1 MRFANNGLVAAM
13 EEVDNSPVI
22 DETEAAELAVSVADE
37 SSEVQ
42 AEGEEIGVTVSQ
54 VEDAVQAGEE
64 LEDIAEVAAETVEE
78 GEGMDEAVAE
88 MASIAI
94 ESIRNRLGIRAQ
106 TRLVPATESFGNTN
120 TRVVSTKLVV
130 EKIGETLKRIWAAI
144 KAAALR
150 LRDKLVQFLAKLFNA
165 NTMLVKHI
173 EGLKERVRK
182 LPAGQTPK
190 EDVIKAGSVAAA
202 ITVGGKADAKTYGE
216 IVAAS
221 RKLLGVSNGVM
232 TEAQKM
238 AVGAQQY
245 ASRLTEAEAENE
257 LIKSMEGT
265 TGRIQSLMGAL
276 PKGQFS
282 GDEVKGFDKKDAKV
296 EVFGPFVGRSAI
308 VLEVAEK
315 DGVELFSVSV
325 KGGVAKAAEGVA
337 ALKPAEMAE
346 VLGQALDLAKEVDK
360 AKKVQ
365 DTVKASAE
373 AMSKAAEGVI
383 KNVDRA
389 LGKESAENAE
399 AKKAMAV
406 LKQMVSSSM
415 RATEGL
421 TARVPSLAFSAA
433 KAGADYVSASLR
445 NMGEPKKA

>member
-1 MRFANNGLVAAM
+1 MRYANNGLVAAM
-13 EEVDNSPVI
+13 EEVDNTPAV
-22 DETEAAELAVSVADE
+22 DESEAAELAVSVADE

-42 AEGEEIGVTVSQ
+42 AEGDEIGVTVSQ

-78 GEGMDEAVAE
+78 GEGMDEAAAE

-130 EKIGETLKRIWAAI
+130 EEIGETLKRIWAAI

-150 LRDKLVQFLAKLFNA
+150 LRDKMVQFLAKLFSANA
-165 NTMLVKHI
+165 MLVKHI

-182 LPAGQTPK
+182 LPSNLTPK
-190 EDVIKAGSVAAA
+190 EDVIKSGSVAAA

-216 IVAAS
+216 IVVAS
-221 RKLLGVSNGVM
+221 RKLLGVTNGVM

-238 AVGAQQY
+238 AVGAQSV
-245 ASRLTEAEAENE
+245 ASGLAQGAAYEQIVASLEKTTE
-257 LIKSMEGT
+257 
-265 TGRIQSLMGAL
+265 RVQSLMGVL

-325 KGGVAKAAEGVA
+325 KGGVSKAAEGVA
-337 ALKPAEMAE
+337 ALKPAEMTE

-360 AKKVQ
+360 AKKIQ

-373 AMSKAAEGVI
+373 AMAKAAEGVV
-383 KNVDRA
+383 KSVDRA
-389 LGKESAENAE
+389 LGKEDEENTE
-399 AKKAMAV
+399 IKKAMAV

>member
-13 EEVDNSPVI
+13 EEVDNSPAVN
-22 DETEAAELAVSVADE
+22 ETKAAELAVSVADE

-42 AEGEEIGVTVSQ
+42 SEGEEIGVTVSQ

-78 GEGMDEAVAE
+78 GEGMDEAAAE

-130 EKIGETLKRIWAAI
+130 EEIGETLKRIWAAI

-165 NTMLVKHI
+165 NAMLIKHI
-173 EGLKERVRK
+173 EGLKERIRK
-182 LPAGQTPK
+182 LPSNLTPK
-190 EDVIKAGSVAAA
+190 EDVIKSGSIAAA
-202 ITVGGKADAKTYGE
+202 ITVDGKADAKTYGE

-221 RKLLGVSNGVM
+221 RKLLDVTNGVM

-238 AVGAQQY
+238 ALGAQSIAGGLAQGSAY
-245 ASRLTEAEAENE
+245 EQIVT
-257 LIKSMEGT
+257 SMENT
-265 TGRIQSLMGAL
+265 TRRVQSQMGAL
-276 PKGQFS
+276 PKGKFS
-282 GDEVKGFDKKDAKV
+282 SDEVKGFDKKDVEV

-308 VLEVAEK
+308 VLEVTKK
-315 DGVELFSVSV
+315 DALEIFSVSV
-325 KGGVAKAAEGVA
+325 KGGVGKAADSVA
-337 ALKPAEMAE
+337 ALKPTEMTD

-360 AKKVQ
+360 AKKIQ
-365 DTVKASAE
+365 DSVKASSESMA
-373 AMSKAAEGVI
+373 KAAEGVI

-389 LGKESAENAE
+389 LGKENEENAE
-399 AKKAMAV
+399 TKKAMAV

-421 TARVPSLAFSAA
+421 TARVPSLVFSAA

-445 NMGEPKKA
+445 NMGEAKKA

>member
-13 EEVDNSPVI
+13 EEVDNTPAI

-78 GEGMDEAVAE
+78 GEGMDEAAAE

-130 EKIGETLKRIWAAI
+130 EEIGETLKRIWAAI

-150 LRDKLVQFLAKLFNA
+150 LRDKLVQFLSKLFSANA
-165 NTMLVKHI
+165 MLVKHI
-173 EGLKERVRK
+173 ESLKERVRK

-190 EDVIKAGSVAAA
+190 EDVIKASLVAAA

-232 TEAQKM
+232 SEAQKM
-238 AVGAQQY
+238 ALGAQSI
-245 ASRLTEAEAENE
+245 ASGVAQGSAYEQIVTSLEKTTE
-257 LIKSMEGT
+257 
-265 TGRIQSLMGAL
+265 RVQSLMNTL

-296 EVFGPFVGRSAI
+296 EVFGPFVGRAAI
-308 VLEVAEK
+308 VLEVAKK
-315 DGVELFSVSV
+315 DGVEFFSVSV

-337 ALKPAEMAE
+337 ALKPAEMTE

-360 AKKVQ
+360 AKKIQ

-373 AMSKAAEGVI
+373 AMAKAAEGVI

-389 LGKESAENAE
+389 MGKENEENAE
-399 AKKAMAV
+399 TKKAMAV

-421 TARVPSLAFSAA
+421 TARVPSLAFSTA

-445 NMGEPKKA
+445 NMGEAKKA

>member
-13 EEVDNSPVI
+13 EEVDNSPAI
-22 DETEAAELAVSVADE
+22 DKTEAAELAVSVADE

-78 GEGMDEAVAE
+78 GEGMDEAAAE

-130 EKIGETLKRIWAAI
+130 EEIGETLKRIWAAI

-150 LRDKLVQFLAKLFNA
+150 LRDKLVQFLSKLFSANA
-165 NTMLVKHI
+165 MLIKHI

-182 LPAGQTPK
+182 LPSNLTTK

-202 ITVGGKADAKTYGE
+202 ITVDGKADAKTYGE

-221 RKLLGVSNGVM
+221 RKLLSVTSGVVI
-232 TEAQKM
+232 EAQRM
-238 AVGAQQY
+238 AVGAQTLVSGLAQGDAY
-245 ASRLTEAEAENE
+245 NKIATSLEN
-257 LIKSMEGT
+257 ST
-265 TGRIQSLMGAL
+265 RRVQSEMGSL

-282 GDEVKGFDKKDAKV
+282 SDEVKGFDKKDVKV
-296 EVFGPFVGRSAI
+296 EVFGPFVGRSAV
-308 VLEVAEK
+308 VLEVTTK
-315 DGVELFSVSV
+315 DDLEVFSVSV
-325 KGGVAKAAEGVA
+325 KGGVGKAAENVA
-337 ALKPAEMAE
+337 ALKPAEMSE
-346 VLGQALDLAKEVDK
+346 VLAQALDLAKDMDK
-360 AKKVQ
+360 LKKIQ
-365 DTVKASAE
+365 ESVKASTESMA
-373 AMSKAAEGVI
+373 KAAESVI

-389 LGKESAENAE
+389 LGKEDEENAE

-415 RATEGL
+415 RAMEGL
-421 TARVPSLAFSAA
+421 TARVPSLAFSTS

-445 NMGEPKKA
+445 NMGEAKKA

>member
-13 EEVDNSPVI
+13 EEVDNSPAV
-22 DETEAAELAVSVADE
+22 DEAETAELAVSVADE

-42 AEGEEIGVTVSQ
+42 SEGEEIGVTVSQ

-78 GEGMDEAVAE
+78 GEGMDEAAAE

-130 EKIGETLKRIWAAI
+130 EEIGETLKRIWAAI

-150 LRDKLVQFLAKLFNA
+150 LRDKLVQFLSKLFSANA
-165 NTMLVKHI
+165 MLIKHI

-182 LPAGQTPK
+182 LPSNLTPK

-221 RKLLGVSNGVM
+221 RKLLSVASGVM

-238 AVGAQQY
+238 AVGEQTLVSGLAQGDAY
-245 ASRLTEAEAENE
+245 DKIAR
-257 LIKSMEGT
+257 SMENSTRRVQSEMGT
-265 TGRIQSLMGAL
+265 L

-282 GDEVKGFDKKDAKV
+282 SDEVKGFDKKDVKV
-296 EVFGPFVGRSAI
+296 EVFGPFVGRSAV
-308 VLEVAEK
+308 VLEVTTK
-315 DGVELFSVSV
+315 DDLELFSVSV
-325 KGGVAKAAEGVA
+325 KGGVAKAAENVA
-337 ALKPAEMAE
+337 ALKPAEMSE
-346 VLGQALDLAKEVDK
+346 VLAQALDLAKDMDK
-360 AKKVQ
+360 AKKIQ
-365 DTVKASAE
+365 EAVKASTESMA
-373 AMSKAAEGVI
+373 KAAESVI

-389 LGKESAENAE
+389 VGKENEENAE
-399 AKKAMAV
+399 VKKTMV
-406 LKQMVSSSM
+406 ILKQMVSSSM
-415 RATEGL
+415 RAMEGL
-421 TARVPSLAFSAA
+421 TARVPSLAFSTS

-445 NMGEPKKA
+445 NMGEAKKA